1 MNMIQFRIKGIDY
14 VDDSLQHGLG
24 KGSGRGRPVG
34 SKNGQVMPGAAYM
47 KGYKIVGQKAEGDA
61 NLPGAQNT
69 RSSSIRN
76 KLGTTSMKTKLANK
90 AVSRPTRTTASRQ
103 VTSSTPKQLSTTVS
117 TAGGRQVTSST
128 PKQLSTPTENVA
140 KGRQAVESLIN
151 RGSNQT
157 AQTTQQTQNT
167 RELVQPS
174 NTQKEIN
181 DSPYSSRRIQEA
193 GGLESRAGRQIVY
206 DNPNLD
212 QGFKKQVA
220 KRYGD
225 SDGKWYPQKMEQTAA
240 DQPEPKD
247 NPWSERRINEAGG
260 LESRE
265 GRQYVYDNPTLNED
279 YKKQLAKRY
288 GDSDGRSYPKE
299 MPAVKPQPETNSQNQ
314 ASTQNTSE
322 PSQGNMLE
330 QVRNVANGVGNMV
343 NDLGRQAGDFVNGIG
358 QRLGN
363 IFDGSGN
370 QAPNPGS
377 NSGETSP
384 REAPVTNEATTSNA
398 TPTSNETPAPRETT
412 QQSAPETPEQKSFW
426 DNLGGWFEQ
435 AGKDIGNTAVGA
447 WNTVSGAAGDAAKWV
462 GDRFNDAGNWA
473 STAYN
478 DVKDW
483 VGARGKE
490 FGDWIDNAAVDVANA
505 GIGVRDWLTGRD
517 VTTYNNGQLTR
528 EHQPGVLENV
538 GNALNDF
545 GRGVADTATNAWN
558 GATNLVNDAGRG
570 VNEFWNGRD
579 VEVND
584 NGRMRQGHEP
594 GMGERIGNFFND
606 LGQGV
611 VNTANDVSRGV
622 GDFLNNAG
630 QWVGDQAANVW
641 EGPVTYN
648 PNMNSRVVENA
659 DGSKTTVNYGGYE
672 RSGGLRDAL
681 NNGARALDTFFNGP
695 RQGTPEAAPYYDL
708 ISERWI
714 DPMSQSF
721 GDRLGQWAN
730 NNIAVPAANTANA
743 VGQWANDN
751 VATPVSNA
759 WNTASQWANENV
771 AAPVSNAW
779 NTASQW
785 ANDNFVTPAANT
797 VNDLVRNGNT
807 WWNGEDHSFFGIPT
821 GHTPGFRENATQ
833 WANNNF
839 VTPVSNA
846 WNTASNAVTNV
857 ANNVGQTVG
866 NAADATGLYAQ
877 AVAAGVPLSRANQLA
892 SQYASGQITPEEYK
906 YWMDSAMNYAR
917 ANR

>member
-1 MNMIQFRIKGIDY
+1 MNMSQFRIKGIDY
-14 VDDSLQHGLG
+14 TDDSLQHGLG
-24 KGSGRGRPVG
+24 KGSGRGRPIG

-47 KGYKIVGQKAEGDA
+47 KDYKIVGQKAEGDA

-76 KLGTTSMKTKLANK
+76 KLGTTSMKAKLANK
-90 AVSRPTRTTASRQ
+90 TVGRPTRTTASRQ

-140 KGRQAVESLIN
+140 KGRQVVESLIN
-151 RGSNQT
+151 RGSNQTAQTTRQTQPTQQVQTAQTTQQTQPTQQAQT

-181 DSPYSSRRIQEA
+181 DSPYSSRRIKEA
-193 GGLESRAGRQIVY
+193 GGLESREGRQIVY

-330 QVRNVANGVGNMV
+330 QVRDVANGVGKFAGNMA
-343 NDLGRQAGDFVNGIG
+343 NDLGRQAGNFVNGIG

-384 REAPVTNEATTSNA
+384 REAAVTNET
-398 TPTSNETPAPRETT
+398 
-412 QQSAPETPEQKSFW
+412 SAPETPEQKSFW
-426 DNLGGWFEQ
+426 YNLGGWFEQ

-478 DVKDW
+478 DVRDW

-490 FGDWIDNAAVDVANA
+490 FGDWAGNAVND
-505 GIGVRDWLTGRD
+505 
-517 VTTYNNGQLTR
+517 
-528 EHQPGVLENV
+528 V
-538 GNALNDF
+538 GNFVSNTANNIS
-545 GRGVADTATNAWN
+545 RGA
-558 GATNLVNDAGRG
+558 
-570 VNEFWNGRD
+570 NEFWNGRD
-579 VEVND
+579 V
-584 NGRMRQGHEP
+584 
-594 GMGERIGNFFND
+594 
-606 LGQGV
+606 
-611 VNTANDVSRGV
+611 
-622 GDFLNNAG
+622 
-630 QWVGDQAANVW
+630 
-641 EGPVTYN
+641 
-648 PNMNSRVVENA
+648 
-659 DGSKTTVNYGGYE
+659 
-672 RSGGLRDAL
+672 
-681 NNGARALDTFFNGP
+681 
-695 RQGTPEAAPYYDL
+695 
-708 ISERWI
+708 
-714 DPMSQSF
+714 
-721 GDRLGQWAN
+721 
-730 NNIAVPAANTANA
+730 
-743 VGQWANDN
+743 
-751 VATPVSNA
+751 
-759 WNTASQWANENV
+759 
-771 AAPVSNAW
+771 
-779 NTASQW
+779 
-785 ANDNFVTPAANT
+785 
-797 VNDLVRNGNT
+797 
-807 WWNGEDHSFFGIPT
+807 
-821 GHTPGFRENATQ
+821 
-833 WANNNF
+833 
-839 VTPVSNA
+839 
-846 WNTASNAVTNV
+846 
-857 ANNVGQTVG
+857 
-866 NAADATGLYAQ
+866 
-877 AVAAGVPLSRANQLA
+877 
-892 SQYASGQITPEEYK
+892 
-906 YWMDSAMNYAR
+906 
-917 ANR
+917 